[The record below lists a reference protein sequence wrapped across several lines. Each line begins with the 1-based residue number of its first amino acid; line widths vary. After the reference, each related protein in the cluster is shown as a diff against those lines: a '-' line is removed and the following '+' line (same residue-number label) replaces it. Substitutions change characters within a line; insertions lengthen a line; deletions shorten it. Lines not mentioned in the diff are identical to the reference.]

1 MDGMNWETIWE
12 SELTLAGHRA
22 IADLLRASLGGIRAE
37 DAALFDGARSWAGA
51 RPEFRL
57 ILRDELGVLAHIGVL
72 RRQLRIGGQDQLVGD
87 LGLFAVRP
95 DRQRTG
101 LGSALLAELQNAML
115 GLDLP
120 FGFLG
125 CRPELVP
132 FYAANGWHLLPSDV
146 RVRHIDNR
154 DPWAVVTFTEP
165 AFVQPLRCRLST
177 WPKGDVIDR
186 NGMEV

>member
-1 MDGMNWETIWE
+1 MSTDWEPHWE
-12 SELTLAGHRA
+12 SALTTPDHRA
-22 IADLLRASLGGIRAE
+22 IADLLRDSLGGVRAE
-37 DAALFDGARSWAGA
+37 DAAHFPDARSWAGA

-57 ILRDELGVLAHIGVL
+57 ILRDGDRVVAHIGVL
-72 RRQLRIGGQDQLVGD
+72 RRFLRVGGRDQLVGD
-87 LGLFAVRP
+87 LGLFAIST

-101 LGSALLAELQNAML
+101 LGSALLTELRGLML

-132 FYAANGWHLLPSDV
+132 FYAANDWQLLPADV

-154 DPWAVVTFTEP
+154 DPQLIRTMPGP
-165 AFVQPLRCRLST
+165 AFVQALHTPLT
-177 WPKGDVIDR
+177 DWPKGDIIDR